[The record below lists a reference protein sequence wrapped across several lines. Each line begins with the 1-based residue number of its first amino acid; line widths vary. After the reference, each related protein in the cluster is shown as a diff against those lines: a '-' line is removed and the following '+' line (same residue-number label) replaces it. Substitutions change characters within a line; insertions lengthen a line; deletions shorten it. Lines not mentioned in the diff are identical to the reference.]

1 MAKYIIQRIL
11 SMILIFLVL
20 TFGIYALLHFVPGG
34 NAAEREVQTLVG
46 SGTVP
51 SDEQI
56 EMIYAKYG
64 LNKGIVAQYINW
76 LENVFKGTWGNTYNN
91 LNVTVIESI
100 GGKIKPTLILMGSG
114 MSLAIVLGVLLGV
127 LSALKPNGIID
138 NICTVLTF
146 LGSSLP
152 GFLISIVAV
161 YIFSVKLKL
170 LPSGYNTT
178 APYFQC
184 LLMPMLI
191 VAFTHMGGF
200 IKQTRGSMLDVFN
213 EEYVKTAKAKGLPY
227 RTVVLRHMLRNA
239 SIPIVTNITLSLPTL
254 VGGSIVIEKIFSW
267 PGLGNFMVTS
277 LINKDIPVV
286 MGCVSLTIIVVL
298 LANLLL
304 DALYAVLDP
313 TIRAAN
319 R

>member
-1 MAKYIIQRIL
+1 ML
-11 SMILIFLVL
+11 LVFLLL
-20 TFGIYALLHFVPGG
+20 TFGIYILLSFVPGG

-46 SGTVP
+46 SGTMP

-56 EMIYAKYG
+56 EAIYAKYG
-64 LNKGIVAQYINW
+64 LDKGVVSQYFIW
-76 LENVFKGTWGNTYNN
+76 LRNVLKGTWGNTYSN
-91 LNVTVIESI
+91 LNVTVISAI
-100 GGKIKPTLILMGSG
+100 GGKIGPTLILMGSG
-114 MSLAIVLGVLLGV
+114 LLLAIILGVFLGV
-127 LSALKPNGIID
+127 LSALKPNGIVD

-161 YIFSVKLKL
+161 YVFAVRLKL

-178 APYFQC
+178 ANYFQC

-200 IKQTRGSMLDVFN
+200 IKQTRGSMLDVLN

-227 RTVVLRHMLRNA
+227 RSVVFRHMLRNA

-267 PGLGNFMVTS
+267 PGLGNYMVTS

-286 MGCVSLTIIVVL
+286 MGCVSLTIVVVL
-298 LANLLL
+298 LSNLLL

>member
-1 MAKYIIQRIL
+1 ML
-11 SMILIFLVL
+11 LVFFIL
-20 TFGIYALLHFVPGG
+20 TFGIYVLLSCVPGG

-46 SGTVP
+46 SGTMP

-64 LNKGIVAQYINW
+64 LNKGVVSQYFSWLGNVA
-76 LENVFKGTWGNTYNN
+76 KGTWGNTYNN
-91 LNVTVIESI
+91 LNVTVISSI
-100 GGKIKPTLILMGSG
+100 GGKIGPTLILMGSG
-114 MSLAIVLGVLLGV
+114 LLLAIVLGVFLGV
-127 LSALKPNGIID
+127 LSALKPNGITD

-161 YIFSVKLKL
+161 YIFSVRLKL

-178 APYFQC
+178 ASYFQC
-184 LLMPMLI
+184 LLMPVLI

-200 IKQTRGSMLDVFN
+200 IKQTRGSMLDVLN

-227 RTVVLRHMLRNA
+227 RSVVFRHMLRNA

-254 VGGSIVIEKIFSW
+254 VGGSIVIEKIYSW
-267 PGLGNFMVTS
+267 PGLGNYMVTS
-277 LINKDIPVV
+277 LVNKDIPVV

-298 LANLLL
+298 LSNLLL